1 MRKKRD
7 YHKKRF
13 SNPYF
18 PKDKPR
24 HRVRKWIL
32 CIAVVVIALIFI
44 LRWDRLTISAI
55 TVSGNEFTESF
66 RIENAVREQL
76 DSRRWL
82 LFPQRNALFFSEG
95 ATKRHLQKQF
105 QFESVRISVKDF
117 SNVTVN
123 VTERKPVAA
132 VITNGVRYHID
143 DKGVVIREFSD
154 VPIITETTENG
165 TDVIRSGRDSLSVPE
180 IINRG
185 NDDATIGEQ
194 LIPELTVAFI
204 VNVSTELKGR
214 ADFEVVRYILGGA
227 KDTEVTMV
235 TSEGWEAR
243 LNSLEKPI
251 AQTEAVLTV
260 LRDKVADR
268 NKLEYIDVRYGD
280 KIFYQ

>member
-7 YHKKRF
+7 YHKKRL

-24 HRVRKWIL
+24 HRVRKWFLCVSIL
-32 CIAVVVIALIFI
+32 IIALVFI
-44 LRWDRLTISAI
+44 LRWDRLTINTV

-66 RIENAVREQL
+66 QIENIIREQL
-76 DSRRWL
+76 ESRRWL

-95 ATKRHLQKQF
+95 AAKRQLKEQF

-117 SNVTVN
+117 SSITID
-123 VTERKPVAA
+123 VTERRPVAA
-132 VITNGVRYHID
+132 VITNGVRYHVD
-143 DKGVVIREFSD
+143 GRGVVIREFSG
-154 VPIITETTENG
+154 VPVITETTENG
-165 TDVIRSGRDSLSVPE
+165 TDVIRSGQDSLSVPE
-180 IINRG
+180 IIDQG

-204 VNVSTELKGR
+204 VTVHSELKGR

-227 KDTEVTMV
+227 KDTEVTMI

-243 LNSLEKPI
+243 LNSLEKPL
-251 AQTEAVLTV
+251 AQTEAVLMV

-268 NKLEYIDVRYGD
+268 DTLEYIDVRYGD
-280 KIFYQ
+280 KIYYQ

>member
-24 HRVRKWIL
+24 HRVRKWVL
-32 CIAVVVIALIFI
+32 CISVVVIALVFI

-66 RIENAVREQL
+66 RIENAISEQL

-95 ATKRHLQKQF
+95 AAKRNLQKQF
-105 QFESVRISVKDF
+105 QFESVRINVRDF
-117 SNVTVN
+117 SNVTIN

-143 DKGVVIREFSD
+143 GRGVVIREFSG
-154 VPIITETTENG
+154 VPVITETTENG
-165 TDVIRSGRDSLSVPE
+165 TNVIRTGQDSLLVPE
-180 IINRG
+180 IIDRG

-194 LIPELTVAFI
+194 LIPELTATFI
-204 VNVSTELKGR
+204 VNVNSELKDR
-214 ADFEVVRYILGGA
+214 ADFEVVRYILGEA

-235 TSEGWEAR
+235 TSEGWEVR

-251 AQTEAVLTV
+251 TQTEAVLTV